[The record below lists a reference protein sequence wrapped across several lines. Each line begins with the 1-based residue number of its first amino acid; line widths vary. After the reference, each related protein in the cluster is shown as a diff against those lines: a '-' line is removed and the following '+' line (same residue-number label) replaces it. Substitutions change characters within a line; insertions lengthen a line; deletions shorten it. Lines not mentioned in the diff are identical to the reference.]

1 MCRNSGSA
9 QCHPVSY
16 GCFSFVRCFA
26 VLDLRTYVWYGYVAF
41 TRRIG
46 VGYHL
51 YAFGNQKVLALE
63 DGRETT
69 FLLFIF
75 GFLAA
80 AMSSTAVGLVP
91 IGDGGA
97 GTRPLS
103 LEMQYTTKQN

>member
-1 MCRNSGSA
+1 MPPSS
-9 QCHPVSY
+9 
-16 GCFSFVRCFA
+16 VRLFFIISLFHSTGLA
-26 VLDLRTYVWYGYVAF
+26 YVWYGYVAF

-103 LEMQYTTKQN
+103 LEMQYTTKQK